1 MEPRFSSVDSKISA
15 LEANQGELRE
25 LLQSVSKLSE
35 VKALFDSFMEYQ
47 QNTIHQQQQ
56 ETSLHRQQQQQQ
68 MQLQQSSLQ
77 HQQRLL
83 EHQQQ
88 QLAQQQLQLEKIAL
102 LQQSRDSSVT
112 NHEVLLPSAPPL
124 SIERDE

>member
-1 MEPRFSSVDSKISA
+1 MEQTFASVDSKISA
-15 LEANQGELRE
+15 LESNQGELRE
-25 LLQSVSKLSE
+25 LLKSVSKLSE
-35 VKALFDSFMEYQ
+35 VKALFDSFMQHQ
-47 QNTIHQQQQ
+47 QDTLHQQQQ

-68 MQLQQSSLQ
+68 MQLQQSLLQ

-88 QLAQQQLQLEKIAL
+88 QLAHQQVQLEQIAL
-102 LQQSRDSSVT
+102 LQQSRVLSAT
-112 NHEVLLPSAPPL
+112 NREDLLPSAPPL